1 MFCIVGLRCS
11 SEGPSLR
18 RDPAKAVGRLLQ
30 LPPLRQLAPKAPGG
44 AGSRVCAATRL
55 GAAGVAGG
63 GRTDLGD
70 QSGGGMVL
78 SKADRGRTAEPS
90 SLLATATRQAPCEP
104 RPPAWHSFNRLCR
117 STSCPPPEGPVIRD
131 VIEQAI
137 GFPGPVWHRPASSA
151 KGSVPLHREGA
162 RKAFSEA
169 LRSEVDRCSGV
180 STAKN
185 CGFAPMNRF
194 QSRAKRAGSDG
205 DMPAMNSLSV
215 LGGTTEA
222 R

>member
-30 LPPLRQLAPKAPGG
+30 LPPLLQLAPKAPGG
-44 AGSRVCAATRL
+44 AGSRACAATRL

-63 GRTDLGD
+63 SRTDLGD

-90 SLLATATRQAPCEP
+90 SLLATAARQAPCEP
-104 RPPAWHSFNRLCR
+104 RPPGMAAVTRHRRPPSR
-117 STSCPPPEGPVIRD
+117 PPPEGHVIRD

-162 RKAFSEA
+162 RKVFSEA

>member
-1 MFCIVGLRCS
+1 MPLKAQTGMRSRTIVLAGN
-11 SEGPSLR
+11 
-18 RDPAKAVGRLLQ
+18 RDLS
-30 LPPLRQLAPKAPGG
+30 APF
-44 AGSRVCAATRL
+44 
-55 GAAGVAGG
+55 
-63 GRTDLGD
+63 
-70 QSGGGMVL
+70 
-78 SKADRGRTAEPS
+78 
-90 SLLATATRQAPCEP
+90 EP
-104 RPPAWHSFNRLCR
+104 RPPGMAAVTRHRRPPSR
-117 STSCPPPEGPVIRD
+117 PPPEGPVIRD

-162 RKAFSEA
+162 RKVFSEA

>member
-117 STSCPPPEGPVIRD
+117 SPSCPPPEGHVIRD
-131 VIEQAI
+131 VIGQAI
-137 GFPGPVWHRPASSA
+137 GFSGPVWRRPASSA
-151 KGSVPLHREGA
+151 KGSVPQHREGT
-162 RKAFSEA
+162 RKVFAKA
-169 LRSEVDRCSGV
+169 PRNDVDRCSGA
-180 STAKN
+180 STARDR
-185 CGFAPMNRF
+185 GSHRRPFQAPR
-194 QSRAKRAGSDG
+194 
-205 DMPAMNSLSV
+205 
-215 LGGTTEA
+215 EA
-222 R
+222 DRVRW